1 MTSGYQTNCSCVRQ
15 IDIQLRNLYITWRR
29 LQHVMKDSASVRS
42 LLPNWFWLIF
52 KIHSEKETVIV
63 ILFQVILV
71 NVENLRRKTIVVFI
85 NSYYFYNYCFLKIGY
100 KEYKLN
106 THESCLSSKAKY
118 CIACLDICR
127 NGSVNTFLH
136 DHCKY
141 QKIYIT

>member
-1 MTSGYQTNCSCVRQ
+1 M
-15 IDIQLRNLYITWRR
+15 
-29 LQHVMKDSASVRS
+29 
-42 LLPNWFWLIF
+42 
-52 KIHSEKETVIV
+52 
-63 ILFQVILV
+63 